1 MSRTIT
7 ILGLIQTILIIIG
20 FFGLG
25 IVMKIDGYQHPV
37 FGVNWSPLTL
47 FLRRDG
53 LCLLIAPAIWTIFAS
68 VAQNRQ
74 RLIFSLDGWC
84 VLGIVLSGLIIGI
97 FLYACLFPY
106 TRPILIGH

>member
-47 FLRRDG
+47 FCG
-53 LCLLIAPAIWTIFAS
+53 VMVCA
-68 VAQNRQ
+68 
-74 RLIFSLDGWC
+74 
-84 VLGIVLSGLIIGI
+84 
-97 FLYACLFPY
+97 Y
-106 TRPILIGH
+106 